1 MNIIELTL
9 PFRVIYTEDNIIR
22 VILKN
27 IDAPTQIADNMLYAE
42 FDNENELDQ
51 FMENNNLKEVTDN
64 GFTTENNE

>member
-51 FMENNNLKEVTDN
+51 FIENNNLKEVTDY
-64 GFTTENNE
+64 GFTTDNNE